1 MATRPKKIKAAA
13 ALYVPQSKQDVTCDI
28 RKIGDMQREALRLQ
42 TQMND
47 RIAAITEEYS
57 PQLETLKK
65 DLGVL
70 SAGVQSW
77 CEANRDEL
85 TKGGKSKTAN
95 LTTGEVSWRVRPPS
109 VSIRGV
115 ETVLENLKNLKLER
129 FIRTKEEINKDAILA
144 DPKMAG
150 GIAGITIKSGIE
162 DFAIVPFEQDA
173 GV

>member
-1 MATRPKKIKAAA
+1 MATKPKRIKAAA

-65 DLGVL
+65 DLDVL

-115 ETVLENLKNLKLER
+115 ENVLENLKNLKLER
-129 FIRTKEEINKDAILA
+129 FIRVKEEINKDAILA
-144 DPKMAG
+144 DPKVAG
-150 GIAGITIKSGIE
+150 GIAGITIKSGVE

>member
-1 MATRPKKIKAAA
+1 MAAKPKRIKAAA

-28 RKIGDMQREALRLQ
+28 RKIGDLQREALRLE

-47 RIAAITEEYS
+47 QIAAVAETYS
-57 PQLETLKK
+57 PQLEALKK

-70 SAGVQSW
+70 TAGVQSW
-77 CEANRDEL
+77 CESNRDEL
-85 TKGGKSKTAN
+85 TKSGKTKTAN
-95 LTTGEVSWRVRPPS
+95 LITGEVSWRMRPPS

-115 ETVLENLKNLKLER
+115 ETVLENLKSLKLDR

-144 DPKMAG
+144 EPKAASG
-150 GIAGITIKSGIE
+150 VAGITIKTGIE

>member
-1 MATRPKKIKAAA
+1 MATKPKRIKAAA

-28 RKIGDMQREALRLQ
+28 RKIGDLQREALRLE

-47 RIAAITEEYS
+47 QIAAVAEAYS
-57 PQLETLKK
+57 PQLEAIKK

-70 SAGVQSW
+70 TAGVQSW
-77 CEANRDEL
+77 CESNRDEL
-85 TKGGKSKTAN
+85 TKGGKTKTAN
-95 LTTGEVSWRVRPPS
+95 LITGEVSWRMRPPS
-109 VSIRGV
+109 VSIRGID
-115 ETVLENLKNLKLER
+115 TVLENLKSLKLDR

-144 DPKMAG
+144 EPKAAAG
-150 GIAGITIKSGIE
+150 VAGITIKTGIE